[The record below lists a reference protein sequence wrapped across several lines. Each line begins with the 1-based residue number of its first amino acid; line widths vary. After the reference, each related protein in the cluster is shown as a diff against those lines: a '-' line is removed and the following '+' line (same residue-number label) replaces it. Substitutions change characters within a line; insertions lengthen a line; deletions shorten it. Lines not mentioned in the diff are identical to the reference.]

1 MQIDCLTEKNRD
13 MKNLKMLYIAL
24 IALVAGAFGACTNE
38 FEPGPQVS
46 GPQVSFAD
54 NNITSVEFTGAEGEG
69 TQKLVLYRADAT
81 DALMVDVIA
90 EVEKGAEKYFS
101 IPEIVTFA
109 AGENTAELVYT
120 VDTQKFENDKTYT
133 VKFYLDESVSTP
145 YGYSEWTLSF
155 ALNPWELMKDSKGNN
170 AKGKFRGNDLFTALF
185 NIDASVEIDVNI
197 YEHKSR
203 KGYYKVE
210 DPWALSIALGFGYS
224 SLDEGLADGLTTT
237 HADFLIDASNPAEV
251 VFAQQVAG
259 VDIGY
264 GDLVIESGYPKY
276 FDAAA
281 GAGTLSEGIITFP
294 VKGCIFAMP
303 GYSSSAYYAN
313 NSGMFRIVLPG
324 VEIADYS
331 LSVAYDGMDVAADNK
346 TTTAKFVFYYG
357 ADVTGIDYMIV
368 AGNQEDQAAALVS
381 TLVAGEDKNILTVK
395 DFEQGAD
402 YANIRIGLESGIYTI
417 VAAPADKNGA
427 LRTKEALVKSIYF
440 PGMGNTEEHPCE
452 IGVITAKFSEAY
464 PSYASQYPDYS
475 ALAYCVY
482 GTGIKSAKYLVAS
495 SAAIEE
501 MAAEGVDLLTLVNSY
516 GYDVKAE
523 NLAKV
528 NSENGWVSNSINL
541 DAATEYTVA
550 VYATNE
556 YGESALATATHTT
569 DAAPEYT
576 GELAIGPYYM
586 SCTVEMQEGVQ
597 TFENVFTVTPNGE
610 DGTKYFI
617 SDLGFNDD
625 GQHKFH
631 ATYDAAASTL
641 TVDGT
646 YYGLEKYGSLFGG
659 MLYGE
664 IGDYVYTIFSYNSAE
679 SEGADPIV
687 FGVDPTT
694 KQISSLQTLEF
705 EVAAFVPNGNSYS
718 YAGSL
723 AIFQGAGTT
732 IAPYTASASKQ
743 SVKAENFV
751 PYRNATAVRAPKA
764 NIKSKIE
771 ACNTANI
778 ASENSMK
785 TKSVKSVKPSLVE
798 NYTPAKV
805 RGFAVKANAAVVR

>member
-1 MQIDCLTEKNRD
+1 

-24 IALVAGAFGACTNE
+24 IALVTGAFGACTNE

-54 NNITSVEFTGAEGEG
+54 TNVTSVEFTGAEGEEN
-69 TQKLVLYRADAT
+69 QKLILNRVETAE
-81 DALMVDVIA
+81 ALMVDIIV
-90 EVEKGAEKYFS
+90 EVEKGAEKFFS
-101 IPEIVTFA
+101 FPEIVVFE
-109 AGENTAELVYT
+109 AGQDTAELLYT
-120 VDTQKFENDKTYT
+120 VDHAKFENDKSYT
-133 VKFYLDESVSTP
+133 VKLYLDESVSTP
-145 YGYSEWTLSF
+145 YGCNEWTLSF

-185 NIDASVEIDVNI
+185 NIDPSVEIDVNI

-224 SLDEGLADGLTTT
+224 SLEEGLADGLTTT
-237 HADFLIDASNPAEV
+237 HANFLIDASNPAQV

-264 GDLVIESGYPKY
+264 GDLVIESGYPRY
-276 FDAAA
+276 MENPAA

-331 LSVAYDGMDVAADNK
+331 LAVAYDGMDVAADNK
-346 TTTAKFVFYYG
+346 TTTAKFKFTYG

-368 AGNQEDQAAALVS
+368 AGNQEAQASTLLS
-381 TLVAGEDKNILTVK
+381 TLVAGTDENILSVENFEVGKGEANVK
-395 DFEQGAD
+395 V
-402 YANIRIGLESGIYTI
+402 GLESGIYTI
-417 VAAPADKNGA
+417 VAAPADKAGA
-427 LRTKEALVKSIYF
+427 LRAKEALVQSFYF
-440 PGMGNTEEHPCE
+440 VGMGNTEEHPCE

-475 ALAYCVY
+475 ALAYCIY
-482 GTGIKSAKYLVAS
+482 GTGIKSAKYLVAAT
-495 SAAIEE
+495 SAFEE
-501 MAAEGVDLLTLVNSY
+501 MAAQGVDAVALVNAY
-516 GYDVKAE
+516 GDDITAA

-528 NSENGWVSNSINL
+528 NSENGWVSNVINL
-541 DAATEYTVA
+541 DAATEYTIA

-576 GELAIGPYYM
+576 GELVIGQYYM
-586 SCTVEMQEGVQ
+586 SCNAQMQEGAQ
-597 TFENVFTVTPNGE
+597 LFENVFTVTPNGNN
-610 DGTKYFI
+610 FLI
-617 SDLGFNDD
+617 SDLGVND
-625 GQHKFH
+625 GGKHKFH
-631 ATYDAAASTL
+631 AVYDATASTL

-646 YYGLEKYGSLFGG
+646 YYGQESYGSLFAAV
-659 MLYGE
+659 LYGE
-664 IGDYVYTIFSYNSAE
+664 VGDYLYTIFSYNSAE
-679 SEGADPIV
+679 SKGKDPIV

-694 KQISSLQTLEF
+694 KQISSLQTAEF
-705 EVAAFVPNGNSYS
+705 EVAAFDGNYN
-718 YAGSL
+718 YLGSF
-723 AIFQGAGTT
+723 AVFQGAGTT
-732 IAPYTASASKQ
+732 IVPYTATASKQ
-743 SVKAENFV
+743 SVKGQTFV
-751 PYRNATAVRAPKA
+751 PFRNANAVSTAKA
-764 NIKSKIE
+764 SIISKVK

-805 RGFAVKANAAVVR
+805 RSFALKANAAVVR

>member
-1 MQIDCLTEKNRD
+1 

-90 EVEKGAEKYFS
+90 EVEKGTEKYFS

-210 DPWALSIALGFGYS
+210 DPWALSIALGFGYN
-224 SLDEGLADGLTTT
+224 SLDEGLADGLVTT

-346 TTTAKFVFYYG
+346 TTTAKFKFTYG
-357 ADVTGIDYMIV
+357 ADVTGINYMIV
-368 AGNQEDQAAALVS
+368 AGNQEEQASALLS
-381 TLVAGEDKNILTVK
+381 TLIAGEDENILSVENFEAGKGEANVK
-395 DFEQGAD
+395 V
-402 YANIRIGLESGIYTI
+402 GLESGIYTI
-417 VAAPADKNGA
+417 VAAPADKAGA
-427 LRTKEALVKSIYF
+427 LRTKEALVQSFYF
-440 PGMGNTEEHPCE
+440 AGMGNTEEHPCE
-452 IGVITAKFSEAY
+452 IGVITTKFSEAY
-464 PSYASQYPDYS
+464 PSYASQFPDYM
-475 ALAYCVY
+475 ALAFCIY
-482 GTGIKSAKYLVAS
+482 GTDIKDVKFVYLPTDELNSILAQGATLEDVIIANNFNDGN
-495 SAAIEE
+495 EYK
-501 MAAEGVDLLTLVNSY
+501 VDL
-516 GYDVKAE
+516 AM
-523 NLAKV
+523 V
-528 NSENGWVSNSINL
+528 NSENGWTSNAVYLKSE
-541 DAATEYTVA
+541 TEYTIA
-550 VYATNE
+550 VLGTNT
-556 YGESALATATHTT
+556 YGESAVATTTHTT
-569 DAAPEYT
+569 DAEPKYT
-576 GELAIGPYYM
+576 GELVIGNYSMY
-586 SCTVEMQEGVQ
+586 CKYEDEEGVMESSSV
-597 TFENVFTVTPNGE
+597 FNVASNGGSSTDFIVTNFGVQSSYPWNAKYDSAAGTLTL
-610 DGTKYFI
+610 DGTINGQGNKCYFGGWYLYYSQANNTI
-617 SDLGFNDD
+617 FGLYSVNGPESTGNDPVV
-625 GQHKFH
+625 
-631 ATYDAAASTL
+631 L
-641 TVDGT
+641 TVDP
-646 YYGLEKYGSLFGG
+646 
-659 MLYGE
+659 
-664 IGDYVYTIFSYNSAE
+664 A
-679 SEGADPIV
+679 
-687 FGVDPTT
+687 T
-694 KQISSLQTLEF
+694 KQISGLATTMV
-705 EVAAFVPNGNSYS
+705 EVLVVDGSTGNPLYDALFVG
-718 YAGSL
+718 GL
-723 AIFQGAGTT
+723 TQ
-732 IAPYTASASKQ
+732 IAPYAEAQTQSATLNP
-743 SVKAENFV
+743 VYV
-751 PYRNATAVRAPKA
+751 PLRNANAVRNTLYKKP
-764 NIKSKIE
+764 NIELGAVEKIKNSVSLEASVAWKKSSKR
-771 ACNTANI
+771 
-778 ASENSMK
+778 
-785 TKSVKSVKPSLVE
+785 VKSVKPSLVE
-798 NYTPAKV
+798 NYTPVKS
-805 RGFAVKANAAVVR
+805 RGFALKANPAVVR